1 MTAQFIKASALIVA
15 GALASTGAL
24 AQEEA
29 PVVPVGPTPQEVAA
43 ENLNQLLGLVKEGK
57 ARASSDNAARERR
70 FTENKATQAGELRR
84 AEQERT
90 NEERRAPSLHGS
102 RSSLKIMNC
111 SSLPSRSNLKS
122 AWAHCQ
128 SCLDT

>member
-29 PVVPVGPTPQEVAA
+29 PVVPAGPTPQEVAA

-70 FTENKATQAGELRR
+70 FAENKATQAGELRR

-90 NEERRAPSLHGS
+90 NEERRSARLEKQFEDNELLIAAKQEQ
-102 RSSLKIMNC
+102 LKERLGTL
-111 SSLPSRSNLKS
+111 SELVG
-122 AWAHCQ
+122 H
-128 SCLDT
+128 